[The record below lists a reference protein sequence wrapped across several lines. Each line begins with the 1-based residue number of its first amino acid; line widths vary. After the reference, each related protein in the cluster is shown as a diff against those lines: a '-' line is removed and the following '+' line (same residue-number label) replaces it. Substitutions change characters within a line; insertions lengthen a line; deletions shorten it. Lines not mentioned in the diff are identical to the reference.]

1 MLAAKAA
8 GVEVEC
14 LSGTSEE
21 QTRRY
26 LPESDA
32 VTHYQTIYTQVYK
45 PLYESKMRTERLCN
59 GVN

>member
-14 LSGTSEE
+14 LHGTNGE
-21 QTRRY
+21 QTCRY
-26 LPESDA
+26 LPEIDA
-32 VTHYQTIYTQVYK
+32 VAHYQAIYTQVYK